1 VQKANKKTED
11 VTQSPPLGG
20 WGAFNIAQKY
30 LNYYLTASN
39 GKGHG
44 IHPPFIYDF
53 VTNVLNDKKDNAEYK
68 IVEQLRNNLL
78 ENNIIIE
85 VEDFG
90 AGSTTGATK
99 NRSIKSIAKNAAKPK
114 KFAQLLYRIV
124 QYYSCRNIIE
134 LGTSLGIS
142 SSYMSLANEF
152 GRVNTCEGS
161 KAIAAIAK
169 ENFKQ
174 LCIKNITV
182 FEGEFKTSYAK
193 ALMDMPSI
201 DLLFI
206 DGNHQY
212 QPTLDYFEKAL
223 PQLHENSM
231 VIFDDI
237 HWSADMERAWNDI
250 KKHNAI
256 SETIDLF
263 FIGIAFFRKDQKA
276 KQDFVIRF

>member
-1 VQKANKKTED
+1 MYTKIEIVK
-11 VTQSPPLGG
+11 
-20 WGAFNIAQKY
+20 KY
-30 LNYYLTASN
+30 LNYYLKASN

-53 VTNVLNDKKDNAEYK
+53 VTKVLNDKKDYAAYK
-68 IVEQLRNNLL
+68 IVEQLRNHLL
-78 ENNIIIE
+78 ENNTTIE

-90 AGSTTGATK
+90 AGSVTGATK
-99 NRSIKSIAKNAAKPK
+99 QRTISSIANNAAKPK
-114 KFAQLLYRIV
+114 KLAQLLFKIV

-142 SSYMSLANEF
+142 SSYMALANSF
-152 GRVNTCEGS
+152 GRVITCEGS
-161 KAIAAIAK
+161 SNITAIAK
-169 ENFKQ
+169 ENFKK
-174 LCIKNITV
+174 LFLENITV
-182 FEGEFKTSYAK
+182 LEGEFASSYIK
-193 ALMDMPSI
+193 ALELMTSI

-212 QPTLDYFEKAL
+212 QPTINYFEKAL
-223 PQLHENSM
+223 PHLHENSI
-231 VIFDDI
+231 VLFDDI
-237 HWSADMERAWNDI
+237 HWSADMERAWSEI

-263 FIGIAFFRKDQKA
+263 FIGIAFFRKEQKA